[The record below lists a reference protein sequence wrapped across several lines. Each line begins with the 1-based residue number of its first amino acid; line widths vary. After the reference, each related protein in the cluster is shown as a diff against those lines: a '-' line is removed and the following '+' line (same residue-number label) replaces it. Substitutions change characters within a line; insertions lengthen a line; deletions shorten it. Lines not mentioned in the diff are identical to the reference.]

1 MKRKWVIQ
9 NVMMKLL
16 SHLEESNFEV
26 NCMSFYKIKISP
38 KDEGIGQLGGGAWLE
53 RLEDWPRSQENGSFM
68 LPLIS
73 FDSAFF
79 PTFVIAPDYR
89 ITVFVPAPE
98 DGTFSTEYGEGLSHN
113 FGHTPLDPS
122 KLSAKMLLHKTGA
135 EELCPDSTFLLPK
148 GYLSLEEL
156 TDEEFD
162 LENLDEVNGIELS
175 KRHLRAHWLR
185 DMIKISPRYHLV
197 CQLNELDL
205 VEFHQ
210 AYKGIF
216 NAGIGYVYL
225 DYRIKKL
232 DDLAEAGFFF
242 IQYT

>member
-1 MKRKWVIQ
+1 
-9 NVMMKLL
+9 
-16 SHLEESNFEV
+16 
-26 NCMSFYKIKISP
+26 MSFYKIKFSP

-53 RLEDWPRSQENGSFM
+53 RLEDWPRSQEDGSFM

-98 DGTFSTEYGEGLSHN
+98 DGIFPAAYGEGLSHN
-113 FGHTPLDPS
+113 SSQTPLDPS
-122 KLSAKMLLHKTGA
+122 RLSAKMLLHKKGTG
-135 EELCPDSTFLLPK
+135 ELCPDSTCLLPK

-156 TDEEFD
+156 TDKELD
-162 LENLDEVNGIELS
+162 IENLDEVNGIDIS
-175 KRHLRAHWLR
+175 KRHLRAHWLQ

-205 VEFHQ
+205 VEFHP

-232 DDLAEAGFFF
+232 EDLAEAGFFF
-242 IQYT
+242 IQYI